1 MNWREATTASHP
13 TVILEVMQALI
24 VALLL
29 ILIAAV
35 VVVGLKI
42 AAGSNNAGP
51 QAPITVTAPQVDMA
65 PIIEAVKASIDVKAI
80 SAGVQGAVQ
89 TEMLKT
95 AQQAL
100 ASNNEQAQQNAKQ
113 TLESQTAAIDAQ
125 AKLLLQPIAQQMQT
139 LQDTVQGLQTSYT
152 AEKATVEQLLGQ
164 INVLQDSTTSLRN
177 AMKSPTARGSWGENQ
192 LRTIMKLAGMENYC
206 DYTEQFTGGEAERT
220 QRPDAVV
227 NLPTGGRIAVDSKFP
242 FSAYMR
248 MQDSQ
253 DAATQDAELKNHAKD
268 IRTHVKALAD
278 KKYWDQFG
286 HNAPDFVV
294 MFIPNEGAV
303 GDAMR
308 SDINLLADAM
318 KDRVL
323 IASPVNLLA
332 LLLTIAKGWQSHQL
346 EENAEKVAKLAK
358 EMYDRV
364 GVMLEHVVKMGS
376 NLKTVNV
383 SYDAMIGSMEQNLL
397 VTMRRFKEL
406 GVVQENEPMK
416 SLEAL
421 DRVPRAVK
429 APEAAQIPPATIG
442 EIEA

>member
-1 MNWREATTASHP
+1 MESV
-13 TVILEVMQALI
+13 VI
-24 VALLL
+24 ALL
-29 ILIAAV
+29 AV
-35 VVVGLKI
+35 VVVVLGAGLLAVLKRLQQPV
-42 AAGSNNAGP
+42 AGP
-51 QAPITVTAPQVDMA
+51 LPLDTDAIARSVQTAINLDA
-65 PIIEAVKASIDVKAI
+65 IATSVK
-80 SAGVQGAVQ
+80 GAVEAQ
-89 TEMLKT
+89 MLTT
-95 AQQAL
+95 ANQAL
-100 ASNNEQAQQNAKQ
+100 ATNNAQAQENAKQ
-113 TLESQTAAIDAQ
+113 TLESQAAAIDAQ
-125 AKLLLQPIAQQMQT
+125 AKLLLQPIAQQMES
-139 LQDTVQGLQTSYT
+139 LQTTVKDLQSSYT

-206 DYTEQFTGGEAERT
+206 DYTEQFTGGEAERN

-242 FSAYMR
+242 FSAYLR

-253 DAATQDAELKNHAKD
+253 DVAMQDEELKNHAKD
-268 IRTHVKALAD
+268 IRLHVKALAD
-278 KKYWDQFG
+278 KRYWDQFG
-286 HNAPDFVV
+286 HNTPDFVV

-303 GDAMR
+303 ADAMR
-308 SDINLLADAM
+308 ADVNLLADAM
-318 KDRVL
+318 KERVL

-332 LLLTIAKGWQSHQL
+332 LLLTIAKGWQSHRL

-364 GVMLEHVVKMGS
+364 GTMLGHVVKMGD
-376 NLKTVNV
+376 NLKTANN

-421 DRVPRAVK
+421 DRVPRPVK
-429 APEAAQIPPATIG
+429 APEAAQLPPASIG

>member
-1 MNWREATTASHP
+1 MESVVIALLVVVIVVLGGGLLAVLKRPQQLVAAPAPLDTDAIARSVQTAINLDAIATSVKGAVEAQMLTTA
-13 TVILEVMQALI
+13 
-24 VALLL
+24 
-29 ILIAAV
+29 
-35 VVVGLKI
+35 
-42 AAGSNNAGP
+42 N
-51 QAPITVTAPQVDMA
+51 
-65 PIIEAVKASIDVKAI
+65 
-80 SAGVQGAVQ
+80 
-89 TEMLKT
+89 
-95 AQQAL
+95 QAL
-100 ASNNEQAQQNAKQ
+100 ATNNAQAQENAKQ
-113 TLESQTAAIDAQ
+113 TLESQAAAIDAQ

-139 LQDTVQGLQTSYT
+139 LQETVKGLQTSYT

-206 DYTEQFTGGEAERT
+206 DYTEQFTGGEAERN

-242 FSAYMR
+242 FSAYLR

-253 DAATQDAELKNHAKD
+253 DVATQDEELKNHAKD
-268 IRTHVKALAD
+268 IRLHVKALAD

-286 HNAPDFVV
+286 HNTPDFVV

-303 GDAMR
+303 ADAMR
-308 SDINLLADAM
+308 ADVNLLADAM
-318 KDRVL
+318 KERVL

-332 LLLTIAKGWQSHQL
+332 LLLTIAKGWQSHRL

-364 GVMLEHVVKMGS
+364 GTMLGHVVKMGD
-376 NLKTVNV
+376 NLKTANN

-421 DRVPRAVK
+421 DRVPRPVK
-429 APEAAQIPPATIG
+429 APEAAQLPPASIG

>member
-1 MNWREATTASHP
+1 
-13 TVILEVMQALI
+13 
-24 VALLL
+24 
-29 ILIAAV
+29 
-35 VVVGLKI
+35 
-42 AAGSNNAGP
+42 
-51 QAPITVTAPQVDMA
+51 
-65 PIIEAVKASIDVKAI
+65 
-80 SAGVQGAVQ
+80 
-89 TEMLKT
+89 
-95 AQQAL
+95 
-100 ASNNEQAQQNAKQ
+100 
-113 TLESQTAAIDAQ
+113 
-125 AKLLLQPIAQQMQT
+125 
-139 LQDTVQGLQTSYT
+139 
-152 AEKATVEQLLGQ
+152 
-164 INVLQDSTTSLRN
+164 
-177 AMKSPTARGSWGENQ
+177 
-192 LRTIMKLAGMENYC
+192 
-206 DYTEQFTGGEAERT
+206 
-220 QRPDAVV
+220 
-227 NLPTGGRIAVDSKFP
+227 
-242 FSAYMR
+242 
-248 MQDSQ
+248 
-253 DAATQDAELKNHAKD
+253 
-268 IRTHVKALAD
+268 
-278 KKYWDQFG
+278 
-286 HNAPDFVV
+286 

>member
-1 MNWREATTASHP
+1 MESV
-13 TVILEVMQALI
+13 VI
-24 VALLL
+24 ALL
-29 ILIAAV
+29 AV
-35 VVVGLKI
+35 VVVVLGAGLLAVLKRLQQPV
-42 AAGSNNAGP
+42 AGP
-51 QAPITVTAPQVDMA
+51 LPLDTDAIARSVQTAINLDA
-65 PIIEAVKASIDVKAI
+65 IATSVK
-80 SAGVQGAVQ
+80 GAVEAQ
-89 TEMLKT
+89 MLTT
-95 AQQAL
+95 ANQAL
-100 ASNNEQAQQNAKQ
+100 ATNNAQAQENAKQ
-113 TLESQTAAIDAQ
+113 TLESQAAAIDAQ
-125 AKLLLQPIAQQMQT
+125 AKLLLQPIAQQMES
-139 LQDTVQGLQTSYT
+139 LQTTVKDLQSSYT

-206 DYTEQFTGGEAERT
+206 DYTEQFTGGEAERN

-242 FSAYMR
+242 FSAYLR

-253 DAATQDAELKNHAKD
+253 DVATQDEELKNHAKD
-268 IRTHVKALAD
+268 IRLHVKALAD
-278 KKYWDQFG
+278 KRYWDQFG
-286 HNAPDFVV
+286 HNTPDFVV

-303 GDAMR
+303 ADAMR
-308 SDINLLADAM
+308 ADVNLLADAM
-318 KDRVL
+318 KERVL

-332 LLLTIAKGWQSHQL
+332 LLLTIAKGWQSHRL

-364 GVMLEHVVKMGS
+364 GTMLGHVVKMGD
-376 NLKTVNV
+376 NLKTANN

-421 DRVPRAVK
+421 DRVPRPVK
-429 APEAAQIPPATIG
+429 APEAAQLPPASIG

>member
-1 MNWREATTASHP
+1 MESV
-13 TVILEVMQALI
+13 VI
-24 VALLL
+24 ALL
-29 ILIAAV
+29 IV
-35 VVVGLKI
+35 VVVVLGAGLLAVLKRLQQPVAAPLPLDTDAI
-42 AAGSNNAGP
+42 ARSV
-51 QAPITVTAPQVDMA
+51 QTAINLDA
-65 PIIEAVKASIDVKAI
+65 IATSVK
-80 SAGVQGAVQ
+80 GAVEAQ
-89 TEMLKT
+89 MLTT
-95 AQQAL
+95 ANQAL
-100 ASNNEQAQQNAKQ
+100 ATNNAQAQENAKQ
-113 TLESQTAAIDAQ
+113 TLESQAAAIDAQ
-125 AKLLLQPIAQQMQT
+125 AKLLLQPIAQQMESLQT
-139 LQDTVQGLQTSYT
+139 TVKDLQTSYT

-206 DYTEQFTGGEAERT
+206 DYTEQFTGGEAERN

-242 FSAYMR
+242 FSAYLR

-253 DAATQDAELKNHAKD
+253 DVAMQDEELKNHAKD
-268 IRTHVKALAD
+268 IRLHVKALAD

-286 HNAPDFVV
+286 HNTPDFVV

-303 GDAMR
+303 ADAMR
-308 SDINLLADAM
+308 ADVNLLADAM
-318 KDRVL
+318 KERVL

-332 LLLTIAKGWQSHQL
+332 LLLTIAKGWQSHRL

-364 GVMLEHVVKMGS
+364 GTMLGHVVKMGD
-376 NLKTVNV
+376 NLKTANN

-421 DRVPRAVK
+421 DRVPRPVK
-429 APEAAQIPPATIG
+429 APEAAQLPPASIG

>member
-1 MNWREATTASHP
+1 
-13 TVILEVMQALI
+13 MQALI

-42 AAGSNNAGP
+42 AAGSNNAGS
-51 QAPITVTAPQVDMA
+51 QAPITVAAPQVDMA

-253 DAATQDAELKNHAKD
+253 DAVTQDAELKNHAKD

-286 HNAPDFVV
+286 HNAPDVVV

-364 GVMLEHVVKMGS
+364 GTMLDHVVKMGS

-429 APEAAQIPPATIG
+429 APEAAQIPPASFG